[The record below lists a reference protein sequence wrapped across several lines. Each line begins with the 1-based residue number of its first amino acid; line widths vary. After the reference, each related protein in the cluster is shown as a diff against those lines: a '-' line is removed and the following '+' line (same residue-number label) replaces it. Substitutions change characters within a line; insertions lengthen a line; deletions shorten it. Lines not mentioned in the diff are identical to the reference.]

1 MIKRKT
7 LYSFLLLLIGFTF
20 PLQAQVSFDAK
31 VSKKRLGLNE
41 RLRIDFIMNENGDN
55 FIPPDFTNF
64 LVVSGPQQ
72 SVNRSWVNGVS
83 SFSKTYTYFLTPK
96 SKGILSIG
104 QAQITINGEVY
115 KTSPIEVQVTEAVK
129 KPNDPDNIDYLT
141 DENIHLIAEISNNS
155 PYLNE
160 GISVVYKLYFRNP
173 ISINDVQE
181 LESPTY
187 GDFWSSKIN
196 IGRIQVDPRG
206 QYKGEPYNEV
216 VWQKVVLYPQKSGK
230 LTIEPLTLNLQLS
243 VPSNRRDLFG
253 RRILKQGQKTITS
266 GRRIL
271 NIKPLPTSGQ
281 PENFTGAVGQ
291 FDFDVILSKDAL
303 KASESFQAK
312 IKVSGK
318 GNLNLFQLPEI
329 NVPNTLEVYEPE
341 RKETIKTT
349 LSGTEGTVEEN
360 YTIVPQY
367 QGKYPIP
374 PVSFSYF
381 DPKAKNYKTVRSQ
394 ELLVDVYEGP
404 TSGMTNTSPVPTS
417 TRTPLTA
424 SEGAFRFIQLE
435 TDFKPVITKAFWMSN
450 RFWLLFILPFVL
462 LLLGYFIN
470 RFVIQKSKESASN
483 KQRLA
488 EKLAKKYLSSAKKAF
503 GNQVAFYE
511 ALERALHNY
520 LKAKLKIETIELS
533 KTKIAELLENK
544 KVDKVIATEF
554 IAVIENC
561 ERARYAPESEGSIQT
576 DFEKASRAMAMI
588 DRQL

>member
-96 SKGILSIG
+96 SKGIFSIG

-253 RRILKQGQKTITS
+253 RRILKQSQKTITS

-404 TSGMTNTSPVPTS
+404 TSGMTNTSPGPTS
-417 TRTPLTA
+417 SRTPLTA

>member
-20 PLQAQVSFDAK
+20 SLQAQVSFDAK

-55 FIPPDFTNF
+55 FIPPDFNNF
-64 LVVSGPQQ
+64 LVLSGPQQ

-96 SKGILSIG
+96 SKGVLRIG

-115 KTSPIEVQVTEAVK
+115 KTSPVEVQVTEAVK

-230 LTIEPLTLNLQLS
+230 LNIEPLTLNLQLS

-266 GRRIL
+266 GRRTL
-271 NIKPLPTSGQ
+271 NVKPLPTSGQ

-374 PVSFSYF
+374 PVAFSYF

-435 TDFKPVITKAFWMSN
+435 TDFKPVITKAFWMSK

-462 LLLGYFIN
+462 LLLGYYIN
-470 RFVIQKSKESASN
+470 RFVIQKSKDSASN

-544 KVDKVIATEF
+544 KVDKIIATEF

>member
-20 PLQAQVSFDAK
+20 SLQAQVSFDAK

-55 FIPPDFTNF
+55 FIPPDFNNF

-96 SKGILSIG
+96 SKGVLRIG

-115 KTSPIEVQVTEAVK
+115 KTSPVEVQVTEAVK

-266 GRRIL
+266 GRRTL
-271 NIKPLPTSGQ
+271 NVKPLPTSGQ

-312 IKVSGK
+312 IKVRGK

-374 PVSFSYF
+374 PVAFSYF

-435 TDFKPVITKAFWMSN
+435 TDFKPVITKAFWMSK

-462 LLLGYFIN
+462 LLLGYYIN
-470 RFVIQKSKESASN
+470 RFVIQKSKDSASN

>member
-20 PLQAQVSFDAK
+20 SLQAQVSFDAK

-55 FIPPDFTNF
+55 FIPPDFNNF

-96 SKGILSIG
+96 SKGVLRIG

-115 KTSPIEVQVTEAVK
+115 KTSPVEVQVTEAVK

-266 GRRIL
+266 GRRTL
-271 NIKPLPTSGQ
+271 NVKPLPTSGQ
-281 PENFTGAVGQ
+281 PENFTGAVGH
-291 FDFDVILSKDAL
+291 FDFDVIVSKDAL

-374 PVSFSYF
+374 PVAFSYF

-435 TDFKPVITKAFWMSN
+435 TDFKPVITKAFWMSK

-462 LLLGYFIN
+462 LLLGYYIN
-470 RFVIQKSKESASN
+470 RFVIQKSKDSASN

>member
-7 LYSFLLLLIGFTF
+7 LYSFHLLLIGFTF
-20 PLQAQVSFDAK
+20 SLQAQVSFDAK

-55 FIPPDFTNF
+55 FIPPDFNNF

-96 SKGILSIG
+96 SKGVLRIG

-115 KTSPIEVQVTEAVK
+115 KTSPVEVQVTEAVK

-266 GRRIL
+266 GRRTL
-271 NIKPLPTSGQ
+271 NVKPLPTSGQ

-374 PVSFSYF
+374 PVAFSYF

-435 TDFKPVITKAFWMSN
+435 TDFKPVITKAFWMSK

-462 LLLGYFIN
+462 LLLGYYIN
-470 RFVIQKSKESASN
+470 RFVIQKSKDSASN

-503 GNQVAFYE
+503 GNQVPFYE

>member
-20 PLQAQVSFDAK
+20 SLQAQVSFDAK

-55 FIPPDFTNF
+55 FIPPDFNNF

-96 SKGILSIG
+96 SKGVLRIG

-115 KTSPIEVQVTEAVK
+115 KTSPVEVQVTEAVK

-266 GRRIL
+266 GRRTL
-271 NIKPLPTSGQ
+271 NVKPLPTSGQ

-374 PVSFSYF
+374 PVAFSYF

-435 TDFKPVITKAFWMSN
+435 TDFKPVITKAFWMSK

-462 LLLGYFIN
+462 LLLGYYIN
-470 RFVIQKSKESASN
+470 RFVIQKSKDSASN

-520 LKAKLKIETIELS
+520 LKAKLKIETIDLS

>member
-7 LYSFLLLLIGFTF
+7 LYSFHLLLIGFTF
-20 PLQAQVSFDAK
+20 SLQAQVSFDAK

-55 FIPPDFTNF
+55 FIPPDFNNF

-96 SKGILSIG
+96 SKGVLRIG

-115 KTSPIEVQVTEAVK
+115 KTSPVEVQVTEAVK

-266 GRRIL
+266 GRRTL
-271 NIKPLPTSGQ
+271 NVKPLPTSGQ

-374 PVSFSYF
+374 PVAFSYF

-404 TSGMTNTSPVPTS
+404 TSGMTNTSPVPSS

-435 TDFKPVITKAFWMSN
+435 TDFKPVITKAFWMSK

-462 LLLGYFIN
+462 LLLGYYIN
-470 RFVIQKSKESASN
+470 RFVIQKSKDSASN

-503 GNQVAFYE
+503 GNQVPFYE

-561 ERARYAPESEGSIQT
+561 ERARYAPESEGSIQI

>member
-7 LYSFLLLLIGFTF
+7 LYSFHLLLIGFTF
-20 PLQAQVSFDAK
+20 SLQAQVSFDAK

-55 FIPPDFTNF
+55 FIPPDFNNF

-96 SKGILSIG
+96 SKGVLRIG

-115 KTSPIEVQVTEAVK
+115 KTSPVEVQVTEAVK

-266 GRRIL
+266 GRRTL
-271 NIKPLPTSGQ
+271 NVKPLPTSGQ

-374 PVSFSYF
+374 PVAFSYF

-435 TDFKPVITKAFWMSN
+435 TDFKPVITKAFWMSK

-462 LLLGYFIN
+462 LLLGYYIN
-470 RFVIQKSKESASN
+470 RFVIQKSKDSASN

-561 ERARYAPESEGSIQT
+561 ERARYAPESIGSIQT

>member
-20 PLQAQVSFDAK
+20 SLQAQVSFDAK

-55 FIPPDFTNF
+55 FIPPDFNNF

-96 SKGILSIG
+96 SKGILRIG

-115 KTSPIEVQVTEAVK
+115 KTSPVEVQVTEAVK

-266 GRRIL
+266 GRRTL
-271 NIKPLPTSGQ
+271 NVKPLPTSGQ

-374 PVSFSYF
+374 PVAFSYF

-435 TDFKPVITKAFWMSN
+435 TDFKPVITKAFWMSK

-462 LLLGYFIN
+462 LLLGYSIN
-470 RFVIQKSKESASN
+470 RFVIQKSKDSASN

>member
-7 LYSFLLLLIGFTF
+7 LYSFHLLLIGFTF
-20 PLQAQVSFDAK
+20 SLQAQVSFDAK

-55 FIPPDFTNF
+55 FIPPDFNNF

-96 SKGILSIG
+96 SKGVLRIG

-115 KTSPIEVQVTEAVK
+115 KTSPVEVQVTEAVK

-266 GRRIL
+266 GRRTL
-271 NIKPLPTSGQ
+271 NVKPLPTSGQ

-374 PVSFSYF
+374 PVAFSYF

-435 TDFKPVITKAFWMSN
+435 TDFKPVITKAFWMSK

-462 LLLGYFIN
+462 LLLGYYIN
-470 RFVIQKSKESASN
+470 RFVIQKSKDSASN

-561 ERARYAPESEGSIQT
+561 ERARYAPESVGSIQT

>member
-55 FIPPDFTNF
+55 FIPPDFNNF

-96 SKGILSIG
+96 SKGTLRIG

-253 RRILKQGQKTITS
+253 RRILKQSQKTITS

-271 NIKPLPTSGQ
+271 NVKPLPTSGQ

-404 TSGMTNTSPVPTS
+404 TSGMTNTSPGLTS
-417 TRTPLTA
+417 SRTPLTA

>member
-20 PLQAQVSFDAK
+20 SLQAQVSFNAK

-55 FIPPDFTNF
+55 FIPPDFNNF

-96 SKGILSIG
+96 SKGILRIG

-115 KTSPIEVQVTEAVK
+115 KTSPVKVQVTEAVK

-141 DENIHLIAEISNNS
+141 DENIHLIAQISNNS

-266 GRRIL
+266 GRRTL

-374 PVSFSYF
+374 PVAFSYF

-435 TDFKPVITKAFWMSN
+435 TDFKPVITKAFWMSK

-462 LLLGYFIN
+462 LLSGYYIN
-470 RFVIQKSKESASN
+470 RFVIQKSKDSASN

-503 GNQVAFYE
+503 GNQAAFYE

>member
-96 SKGILSIG
+96 SKGSLSIG

-115 KTSPIEVQVTEAVK
+115 KTSPVEVQVTEAVK

-266 GRRIL
+266 GRRTL
-271 NIKPLPTSGQ
+271 NVKPLPTSGQ

-374 PVSFSYF
+374 PVAFSYF

-435 TDFKPVITKAFWMSN
+435 TDFKPVITKAFWMSK

-462 LLLGYFIN
+462 LLLGYYIN
-470 RFVIQKSKESASN
+470 RFVIQKSKDSASN

>member
-55 FIPPDFTNF
+55 FIPPDFNNF
-64 LVVSGPQQ
+64 LVLSGPQQ

-96 SKGILSIG
+96 SKGVLRIG

-115 KTSPIEVQVTEAVK
+115 KTSPVEVQVTEAVK

-266 GRRIL
+266 GRRTL
-271 NIKPLPTSGQ
+271 NVKPLPTSGQ

-349 LSGTEGTVEEN
+349 LSGTEGTAEEN

-374 PVSFSYF
+374 PVAFSYF

-435 TDFKPVITKAFWMSN
+435 TDFKPVITKAFWMSK

-462 LLLGYFIN
+462 LLLGYYIN
-470 RFVIQKSKESASN
+470 RFVIQKSKDSASN

>member
-20 PLQAQVSFDAK
+20 SLQAQVSFDAK

-55 FIPPDFTNF
+55 FIPPDFNNF

-96 SKGILSIG
+96 SKGVLRIG

-115 KTSPIEVQVTEAVK
+115 KTSPVEVQVTEAVK

-266 GRRIL
+266 GRRTL
-271 NIKPLPTSGQ
+271 NVKPLPTSGQ

-374 PVSFSYF
+374 PVAFSYF

-435 TDFKPVITKAFWMSN
+435 TDFKPVITKAFWMSK

-462 LLLGYFIN
+462 LLLGYYIN
-470 RFVIQKSKESASN
+470 RFVIQKSKDSASN

-520 LKAKLKIETIELS
+520 FKAKLKIETIELS

>member
-7 LYSFLLLLIGFTF
+7 LYSFHLLLIGFTF
-20 PLQAQVSFDAK
+20 SLQAQVSFDAK

-55 FIPPDFTNF
+55 FIPPDFNNF

-96 SKGILSIG
+96 SKGVLRIG

-115 KTSPIEVQVTEAVK
+115 KTSPVEVQVTEAVK

-266 GRRIL
+266 GRRTL
-271 NIKPLPTSGQ
+271 NVKPLPTSGQ

-303 KASESFQAK
+303 KASESFQTK

-374 PVSFSYF
+374 PVAFSYF

-435 TDFKPVITKAFWMSN
+435 TDFKPVITKAFWMSK

-462 LLLGYFIN
+462 LLLGYYIN
-470 RFVIQKSKESASN
+470 RFVIQKSKDSASN

>member
-7 LYSFLLLLIGFTF
+7 LYSFHLLLIGFTF
-20 PLQAQVSFDAK
+20 SLQAQVSFDAK

-41 RLRIDFIMNENGDN
+41 RLRIDFVMNENGDN

-96 SKGILSIG
+96 SKGVLRIG

-115 KTSPIEVQVTEAVK
+115 KTSPVEVQVTEAVK

-266 GRRIL
+266 GRRTL

-303 KASESFQAK
+303 KASESFQTK

-374 PVSFSYF
+374 PVAFSYF

-404 TSGMTNTSPVPTS
+404 TSGMTNTSPGPTS
-417 TRTPLTA
+417 SRTPLTA

-435 TDFKPVITKAFWMSN
+435 TDFKPVITKAFWMSK

-462 LLLGYFIN
+462 LLLGYYIN
-470 RFVIQKSKESASN
+470 RFVIQKSKDSASN

-503 GNQVAFYE
+503 GNQVPFYE

>member
-7 LYSFLLLLIGFTF
+7 LYSFHLLLIGFTF
-20 PLQAQVSFDAK
+20 SLQAQVSFDAK

-55 FIPPDFTNF
+55 FIPPDFNNF

-96 SKGILSIG
+96 SKGVLRIG

-115 KTSPIEVQVTEAVK
+115 KTSPVEVQVTEAVK

-266 GRRIL
+266 GRRTL

-303 KASESFQAK
+303 KASESFQTK

-374 PVSFSYF
+374 PVAFSYF

-435 TDFKPVITKAFWMSN
+435 TDFKPVITKAFWMSK

-462 LLLGYFIN
+462 LLLGYYIN
-470 RFVIQKSKESASN
+470 RFVIQKSKDSASN

>member
-41 RLRIDFIMNENGDN
+41 RLRIDFVMNENGDN

-253 RRILKQGQKTITS
+253 RRILKQSQKTITS

-470 RFVIQKSKESASN
+470 RFVIQKSKDSASN

>member
-20 PLQAQVSFDAK
+20 SLQAQVSFDAK

-55 FIPPDFTNF
+55 FIPPDFNNF

-96 SKGILSIG
+96 SKGVLRIG

-115 KTSPIEVQVTEAVK
+115 KTSPVEVQVTEAVK

-266 GRRIL
+266 GRRTL
-271 NIKPLPTSGQ
+271 NVKPLPTSGQ

-374 PVSFSYF
+374 PVAFSYF

-417 TRTPLTA
+417 TRTTLTA

-435 TDFKPVITKAFWMSN
+435 TDFKPVITKAFWMSK

-462 LLLGYFIN
+462 LLLGYYIN
-470 RFVIQKSKESASN
+470 RFVIQKSKDSASN

>member
-20 PLQAQVSFDAK
+20 SLQAQVSFDAK

-41 RLRIDFIMNENGDN
+41 RLRIDFVMNENGDN

-96 SKGILSIG
+96 SKGTLRIG

-253 RRILKQGQKTITS
+253 RRILKQSQKTITS

-271 NIKPLPTSGQ
+271 NVKPLPTSGQ

-404 TSGMTNTSPVPTS
+404 TSGMTNTSPGPTS
-417 TRTPLTA
+417 SRTPLTA

-470 RFVIQKSKESASN
+470 RFVIQKSKDSASN

-561 ERARYAPESEGSIQT
+561 ERARYAPESEVSIQI

>member
-20 PLQAQVSFDAK
+20 SLQAQVSFDAK

-41 RLRIDFIMNENGDN
+41 RLRIDFVMNENGDN

-96 SKGILSIG
+96 SKGTLRIG

-266 GRRIL
+266 GRRTL
-271 NIKPLPTSGQ
+271 NVKPLPTSGQ

-374 PVSFSYF
+374 PVAFSYF

-435 TDFKPVITKAFWMSN
+435 TDFKPVITKAFWMSK

-462 LLLGYFIN
+462 LLLGYYIN
-470 RFVIQKSKESASN
+470 RFVIQKSKDSASN

-533 KTKIAELLENK
+533 KTKIAELLVNK

>member
-7 LYSFLLLLIGFTF
+7 LYSFHLLLIGFTF
-20 PLQAQVSFDAK
+20 SLQAQVSFDAK

-55 FIPPDFTNF
+55 FIPPDFNNF

-96 SKGILSIG
+96 SKGVLRIG

-115 KTSPIEVQVTEAVK
+115 KTSPVEVQVTEAVK

-266 GRRIL
+266 GRRTL
-271 NIKPLPTSGQ
+271 NVKPLPTSGQ

-374 PVSFSYF
+374 PVAFSYF

-404 TSGMTNTSPVPTS
+404 TSGMTNTSPVPSS

-435 TDFKPVITKAFWMSN
+435 TDFKPVITKAFWMSK

-462 LLLGYFIN
+462 LLLGYYIN
-470 RFVIQKSKESASN
+470 RFVIQKSKDSASN

-503 GNQVAFYE
+503 GNQVPFYE

-533 KTKIAELLENK
+533 KTKIAELLVNK

-561 ERARYAPESEGSIQT
+561 ERARYAPESEGSIQI

>member
-7 LYSFLLLLIGFTF
+7 LYSFHLLLIGFTF
-20 PLQAQVSFDAK
+20 SLQAQVSFDAK

-55 FIPPDFTNF
+55 FIPPDFNNF

-96 SKGILSIG
+96 SKGVLRIG

-115 KTSPIEVQVTEAVK
+115 KTSPVEVQVTEAVK

-266 GRRIL
+266 GRRTL
-271 NIKPLPTSGQ
+271 NVKPLPTSGQ

-374 PVSFSYF
+374 PVAFSYF

-404 TSGMTNTSPVPTS
+404 TSGMTNTSPVPSS

-435 TDFKPVITKAFWMSN
+435 TDFKPVITKAFWMSK

-462 LLLGYFIN
+462 LLLGYYIN
-470 RFVIQKSKESASN
+470 RFVIQKSKDSASN

-503 GNQVAFYE
+503 GNQVPFYE

-561 ERARYAPESEGSIQT
+561 ERARYAPESIGSIQT

>member
-230 LTIEPLTLNLQLS
+230 LAIEPLTLNLQLS

-404 TSGMTNTSPVPTS
+404 TSGMTNTSPGPTS
-417 TRTPLTA
+417 SRTPLTA

-462 LLLGYFIN
+462 LLLGYYIN

>member
-20 PLQAQVSFDAK
+20 SLQAQVSFDAK

-55 FIPPDFTNF
+55 FIPPDFNNF

-96 SKGILSIG
+96 SKGILRIG

-115 KTSPIEVQVTEAVK
+115 KTSPVKVQVTEAVK

-141 DENIHLIAEISNNS
+141 DENIHLIAQISNNS

-266 GRRIL
+266 GRRTL

-374 PVSFSYF
+374 PVAFSYF

-435 TDFKPVITKAFWMSN
+435 TDFKPVITKAFWMSK

-462 LLLGYFIN
+462 LLLGYYIN
-470 RFVIQKSKESASN
+470 RFVIQKSKDSASN